1 MFMKKCFLILTTL
14 CCFSVMSFGQG
25 TFQPRQS
32 TFEDEF
38 AGLVYDY
45 ERAVDLRLHTNGYIA
60 IAMNFGQIKTYYKT
74 RYLHFEIG
82 ELRHHKERRQSS
94 DSSSGGRSS
103 RSYIFGK
110 RNNLYALRG
119 GIGVKRYFS
128 EKAKR
133 KGVAVGLSYEVGPVL
148 GLLKPYYLE
157 LRYGNDV
164 NGTITRSEKYSE
176 ENAAIFTSP
185 TMISGASSFVKGF
198 NELSVVPGG
207 QFKVAVHLDWGA
219 FDEFIRALEVGIMGD
234 IFFKEMPIMVD
245 EEFSE
250 NRPYFINLFVALQLG
265 KRR

>member
-1 MFMKKCFLILTTL
+1 MKHFFSIIAIL
-14 CCFSVMSFGQG
+14 CCSAIALQAQG

-32 TFEDEF
+32 IMEDQY
-38 AGLVYDY
+38 AGVVYDT
-45 ERAVDLRLHTNGYIA
+45 ERAVDLRLHTNGYLA
-60 IAMNFGQIKTYYKT
+60 LAFNFGQIKTYYKT

-110 RNNLYALRG
+110 RNNLYAIRG
-119 GIGVKRYFS
+119 GIGKKRYFS

-133 KGVAVGLSYEVGPVL
+133 KGVAVGISYEVGPVL

-157 LRYGNDV
+157 LKYGSDIGNPIV
-164 NGTITRSEKYSE
+164 TRSEKYNE
-176 ENAAIFTSP
+176 ENASLFTEP

-234 IFFKEMPIMVD
+234 IFVKEMPIMVD
-245 EEFSE
+245 VEFSE